1 MKNFSRPGS
10 DRGGRDFGKKSFP
23 GRGFGG
29 GGRSFGGDRGGDRGD
44 RQMFSA
50 TCSKCGKDAQLPFR
64 PSGDRPVFC
73 SNCFETEK
81 NSAPSF
87 GGGSSFSRPP
97 RDFGR
102 PGFGDRR
109 PPAPHAAPA
118 VNLDQFKAQFEALNA
133 KLDRLIR
140 AIAPKEAVEVEEKAP
155 KASLGKSKSAPVAAK
170 PAKKAAAK
178 KKK

>member
-1 MKNFSRPGS
+1 
-10 DRGGRDFGKKSFP
+10 
-23 GRGFGG
+23 
-29 GGRSFGGDRGGDRGD
+29 
-44 RQMFSA
+44 MFQA

-87 GGGSSFSRPP
+87 GGGSNFSRPP
-97 RDFGR
+97 RSFDRR
-102 PGFGDRR
+102 PSFGDRR
-109 PPAPHAAPA
+109 PAPMAAPA
-118 VNLDQFKAQFEALNA
+118 VNLDQFKAQFEALNT

-140 AIAPKEAVEVEEKAP
+140 AIAPNESVATEEKAP
-155 KASLGKSKSAPVAAK
+155 KASLGSKAKATPVAVATK
-170 PAKKAAAK
+170 PAKKSASK

>member
-29 GGRSFGGDRGGDRGD
+29 GGRSFDGGDRGE
-44 RQMFSA
+44 RQMFQA
-50 TCSKCGKDAQLPFR
+50 TCSKCGKECQIPFR
-64 PSGDRPVFC
+64 PTGGRAVFC

-87 GGGSSFSRPP
+87 GGNTRFSRPAP
-97 RDFGR
+97 SFGR
-102 PGFGDRR
+102 PSFGDRR
-109 PPAPHAAPA
+109 PAPMAAPA
-118 VNLDQFKAQFEALNA
+118 VNLDQFKAQFEALNS
-133 KLDRLIR
+133 KLDRIIR
-140 AIAPKEAVEVEEKAP
+140 ALVPVELEKVQEKAP
-155 KASLGKSKSAPVAAK
+155 KPSLGKSKTTATSAKSSKK
-170 PAKKAAAK
+170 PATK

>member
-1 MKNFSRPGS
+1 MKNFSRPSSGGS
-10 DRGGRDFGKKSFP
+10 RDFGKKSFP
-23 GRGFGG
+23 GRGFGGG

-87 GGGSSFSRPP
+87 GGGSNFSRPP
-97 RDFGR
+97 RSFDR
-102 PGFGDRR
+102 PSFGDRR
-109 PPAPHAAPA
+109 PAPMAPPA

-140 AIAPKEAVEVEEKAP
+140 AIAPNESVVAEEKAP
-155 KASLGKSKSAPVAAK
+155 KASLGKSKSVPAVVK
-170 PAKKAAAK
+170 TAKKTAAK

>member
-1 MKNFSRPGS
+1 MKNFSRPGN

-29 GGRSFGGDRGGDRGD
+29 GGRSFGGDRGGDRP
-44 RQMFSA
+44 MFQA

-81 NSAPSF
+81 NSTSSF
-87 GGGSSFSRPP
+87 GGKPSFPHPSRDFSRPS
-97 RDFGR
+97 
-102 PGFGDRR
+102 FGDRR
-109 PPAPHAAPA
+109 PPAPQAAPA
-118 VNLDQFKAQFEALNA
+118 VNLDQFKAQFETLNS
-133 KLDRLIR
+133 KLDRIIR
-140 AIAPKEAVEVEEKAP
+140 VLAPTELVEVKEKASKP
-155 KASLGKSKSAPVAAK
+155 SLGKSKSAPVASK
-170 PAKKAAAK
+170 STKKVVVK